1 MHRVAN
7 LGLSALLI
15 LGIGHGAARA
25 DTGAMAQAFA
35 DHCFSPFLTVQKA
48 QDLISST
55 GARVDFYDLDPFSSA
70 TASPAMGRVV
80 TLGTDCRCEVAFDG
94 QHATEA
100 ADVTVAALEAEG
112 IRTTAILPPQ
122 FVPFEGTTLL
132 AARRLNP
139 RRIAVVHVGTRLQK
153 NGTETFMLVERLL
166 PQKAEQ

>member
-7 LGLSALLI
+7 LGLGALLV
-15 LGIGHGAARA
+15 LGIGHGTARA
-25 DTGAMAQAFA
+25 DTGVMVQAFA
-35 DHCFSPFLTVQKA
+35 DHCFSPFLTAQKA
-48 QDLISST
+48 QNLSSST

-70 TASPAMGRVV
+70 AASAAMGRVV
-80 TLGTDCRCEVAFDG
+80 TLGTDRRCEVAFDG

-100 ADVTVAALEAEG
+100 ADVTVVALEAEG

-139 RRIAVVHVGTRLQK
+139 RRIAVVHVRTRMQK
-153 NGTETFMLVERLL
+153 NGTKTFMLVERLL
-166 PQKAEQ
+166 PHNVEQ

>member
-7 LGLSALLI
+7 LGLSASLI

-25 DTGAMAQAFA
+25 DTSVMVQAFA
-35 DHCFSPFLTVQKA
+35 DHCFSQFLTAQKA
-48 QDLISST
+48 QYLISST
-55 GARVDFYDLDPFSSA
+55 GARVDFYDLDPFSTA
-70 TASPAMGRVV
+70 GASPAMGRAVKP
-80 TLGTDCRCEVAFDG
+80 GTDRRCEVAFDG
-94 QHATEA
+94 QHATEV

-112 IRTTAILPPQ
+112 IRATAILPQQ

-139 RRIAVVHVGTRLQK
+139 CCIAVVHAGTRLQK
-153 NGTETFMLVERLL
+153 NGTETFMFVERLL